1 MRSQVLT
8 LALVALLLA
17 VCHSASK
24 QTYAFPYNDSSAAS
38 PVDPTTNAYF
48 QPVYDLGVLDANYS
62 ITVTI
67 SLPNLGS
74 SAATAL
80 GNLIPAGL
88 IFYYEDTSS
97 GSIVMTPLQDTTGA
111 AALVLPAPTA
121 GTDVS
126 YTTTFA
132 ITFAA
137 GSSFKSAP
145 VKLAAYDI
153 TALLATTAFLDYF
166 TLEVTY
172 YNSTGYS
179 VSNPNPI

>member
-88 IFYYEDTSS
+88 IFYYEDTTT
-97 GSIVMTPLQDTTGA
+97 GSIVMTPLQDTTGGA
-111 AALVLPAPTA
+111 DLVLPTPTA
-121 GTDVS
+121 TDVS

-132 ITFAA
+132 ITFLT
-137 GSSFKSAP
+137 GSTFKSAP
-145 VKLAAYDI
+145 VKLAAYDPS
-153 TALLATTAFLDYF
+153 ALFATTAFLDYF